1 MTDTSSYRTM
11 PILSRLTAAGLVVL
25 ICGSA
30 ATFAANPLG
39 RPAKRAHAAKP
50 SVKLAQRARLKAT
63 APTLDRSQIRPR
75 DPNLTDEQVIDL
87 ATRRALALH
96 HGFNGGVGKAPT
108 DNPDNQGASG
118 GGRVGSVSGS
128 SGRSHQIPMGTP
140 PGTWPDDP
148 NFPGMGTGYA
158 NCFTSEYV
166 YGDLGTRSFADMSG
180 IGRWPIIPLPSDTP
194 DLDGD
199 GEPDDPVP
207 NRPVI
212 VYYRFLDD
220 AMTDLS
226 WDSGD
231 DNFNLVGLR
240 TQDTNGDTVI
250 DTNDD
255 PDDTDGLSDT
265 WTEPFVDVS
274 VIPPADP
281 TLATDELGIA
291 LSAMGLGTVPWGN
304 NRPVFLDSDAE
315 AAWRL
320 AQFLY
325 GNIPGFTFEDTFE
338 AGQVFTLEE
347 RQMMLTAMEAIESVS
362 NVIFIERSGDS
373 DNFVAGYP
381 FAPKGYVLDQNGL
394 IVNPGSYAG
403 GAPGDVPFEPDD
415 DYPWLL
421 IAKGSDTFFTAG
433 DNFTTQIG
441 AKRLKSSFI
450 DNATLIDINGD
461 GFPDTP
467 DLDGDFL
474 PDQVILSS
482 VARSFGTP
490 PPLTALDANGDGAV
504 TAADT
509 SFTYPPLGGPGTLD
523 FAAAP
528 TPIFR
533 AVTDFNA
540 DGTPDVLLDPNTDG
554 DNNVADILFG
564 LQFDFDGDSVG
575 DSVFPGGTTPSSP
588 PYAADAIPCE
598 LVNISQAVL
607 DNQAV
612 GVLVHEMMHALGF
625 NHEHQRPDREEYV
638 HVNIEHVDPMQVSQF
653 VPLPGGT
660 DRYANY
666 IDNFDTTPDANA
678 GWTVSGTP
686 AAGAWT
692 AAIPVTPGPGD
703 ISPPL
708 DYAVDGNDDSQV
720 CYITG
725 NTVGE
730 DLDGTTMLTS
740 PTIYGPKDAE
750 VKFAYWFAT
759 DGSALDETD
768 GLIVESSND
777 GGATWSE
784 LTTITDS
791 AQEWR
796 TTSVTVGDTRNDS
809 DDRNP
814 SFILRFTAR
823 DEGTDN
829 QMEVGIDRVRV
840 QNAYDFLSI
849 MHYGTYGF
857 SIFPGAPGFEVIEV
871 RPPNDVEFQNKIG
884 VQNGL
889 SEGDRLALA
898 NLFGGPPTP
907 VTGTS
912 EPCRADVNEDG
923 IINGADLFLFLEWY
937 NSGDPRADFADE
949 QGVIDVFDLLQF
961 FIDFQNRFEC
971 INDGNG
977 LGENNLD
984 GVNPN

>member
-1 MTDTSSYRTM
+1 MTDTSSFRGNPVLT
-11 PILSRLTAAGLVVL
+11 RLTAAGLVIL

-30 ATFAANPLG
+30 ASFAAEPIG
-39 RPAKRAHAAKP
+39 RPVTRARSVKP
-50 SVKLAQRARLKAT
+50 SVELAQRARLEAT
-63 APTLDRSQIRPR
+63 TPTLDRSQIRLR
-75 DPNLTDEQVIDL
+75 DPHMSVEQAIDV

-96 HGFNGGVGKAPT
+96 NGLRGGIGKAPI
-108 DNPDNQGASG
+108 DDASNQGASG

-128 SGRSHQIPMGTP
+128 SGRSHQIPMGYQ

-166 YGDLGTRSFADMSG
+166 YGDLGTRSFADMNG
-180 IGRWPIIPLPSDTP
+180 IGRWPIIPVPDDTP

-199 GEPDDPVP
+199 GEPDDPIP

-212 VYYRFLDD
+212 VYYRFLDED
-220 AMTDLS
+220 MTDLE

-240 TQDTNGDTVI
+240 TQDTNGDGNI
-250 DTNDD
+250 DSTDD

-274 VIPPADP
+274 VIPPADQS
-281 TLATDELGIA
+281 LATDELGIA

-304 NRPVFLDSDAE
+304 DRPVFIDGDAE

-320 AQFLY
+320 AQALY
-325 GNIPGFTFEDTFE
+325 GGIPGFTFQDTFE
-338 AGQVFTLEE
+338 SGQVFEPEE
-347 RQMMLTAMEAIESVS
+347 RQLMLRAMEAIESVS
-362 NVIFIERSGDS
+362 NVIFIERTGDFSGYL
-373 DNFVAGYP
+373 AGYP

-394 IVNPGSYAG
+394 LVNPGPYAG
-403 GAPGDVPFEPDD
+403 GPGGDVPYEPDD
-415 DYPWLL
+415 DYPWVL
-421 IAKGSDTFFTAG
+421 IAKGSDTFFTANA
-433 DNFTTQIG
+433 NFTTQIG
-441 AKRLKSSFI
+441 AKRETSTFI
-450 DNATLIDINGD
+450 DNTTLIDINGD

-474 PDQVILSS
+474 PDQVILSDVS
-482 VARSFGTP
+482 RSFGTP
-490 PPLTALDANGDGAV
+490 PPTTALDATGDGAV

-523 FAAAP
+523 FADFFINR
-528 TPIFR
+528 T
-533 AVTDFNA
+533 VTDFNA
-540 DGTPDVLLDPNTDG
+540 DGTPDVILDPNTDG
-554 DNNVADILFG
+554 DNNVVDVLFG
-564 LQFDFDGDSVG
+564 LQFDFDGDNVG
-575 DSVFPGGTTPSSP
+575 DSVFPGGTEASPTPYP
-588 PYAADAIPCE
+588 MEAIPCE
-598 LVNISQAVL
+598 LVNISQAVI
-607 DNQAV
+607 DNESI
-612 GVLVHEMMHALGF
+612 GVMVHEMMHALGF

-638 HVNIEHVDPMQVSQF
+638 HVNIEHIDPANVNQF

-660 DRYANY
+660 DQYANY
-666 IDNFDTTPDANA
+666 IDNFDTTPNATA
-678 GWTVSGTP
+678 GWTVSGSP
-686 AAGAWT
+686 SAGAWV
-692 AAIPVTPGPGD
+692 AATPVTPGSGD
-703 ISPPL
+703 ISPPE
-708 DYAVDGNDDSQV
+708 DYAVDSDDDSAV
-720 CYITG
+720 CFVTG
-725 NTVGE
+725 NTAGE
-730 DLDGTTMLTS
+730 DLDGTTILTS

-759 DGSALDETD
+759 DGTALDETD

-777 GGATWSE
+777 GGTTWDE
-784 LTTITDS
+784 LVTITDS

-796 TTSVTVGDTRNDS
+796 TMSVTVGETRNDS
-809 DDRNP
+809 DDRDP

-840 QNAYDFLSI
+840 QNPYDFLSI

-857 SIFPGAPGFEVIEV
+857 SIFPNQPGFEVIEV
-871 RPPNDVEFQNKIG
+871 RPPNDVEFQNQIG
-884 VQNGL
+884 QRSGL

-907 VTGTS
+907 VTGTD

-923 IINGADLFLFLEWY
+923 IINGADLLLFLEWY
-937 NSGDPRADFADE
+937 NSGDSRADFADE

-971 INDGNG
+971 ANDGNG
-977 LGENNLD
+977 LGQNNLG
-984 GVNPN
+984 GVNPD